1 MDKEKS
7 RRLPKEA
14 KGNVEPESLRQ
25 IEAFLDMMRGERG
38 SSKNTCESYHRDLVN
53 FTLFL
58 HQTKKKI
65 KTASAADIQS
75 YQRHLGAA
83 DFSGKTIARRLSS
96 LRQFYQFL
104 LTEEWRQDDPMVL
117 IETPKL
123 KRSLPKTATEQEII
137 KLLQTAAQQKNAD
150 GFRMLAMMELL
161 YGSGLRVSELI
172 SLKISQIPQHGG
184 VIMIQG
190 KGGKERMV
198 PLSPPAQNAIK
209 EWLAH
214 RAETL
219 KTSSDGKKIPSI
231 WLFPSYSNQGH
242 MTRQNFAVQLKNLAI
257 TAKLDHHK
265 FSPHVLRHAFATHL
279 LEHGAD
285 LRTVQQLLGHAD
297 IATTQIYTHVTDDR
311 KKALVQ
317 NYHPLRQ
324 KPLKKK

>member
-1 MDKEKS
+1 MNPEKS
-7 RRLPKEA
+7 PQLPKEENTPLA
-14 KGNVEPESLRQ
+14 PESLRQ

-38 SSKNTCESYHRDLVN
+38 SSQNTCESYQRDLVN
-53 FTLFL
+53 FALFL
-58 HQTKKKI
+58 HRTQKKI
-65 KTASAADIQS
+65 KTASTADIQL
-75 YQRHLGAA
+75 YQQHLAA
-83 DFSGKTIARRLSS
+83 AAFSGKTIARRLSS

-123 KRSLPKTATEQEII
+123 KRSLPKTATEKEII
-137 KLLQTAAQQKNAD
+137 QLLQAAAHQKNID
-150 GFRMLAMMELL
+150 GVRMLAMMELL

-172 SLKISQIPQHGG
+172 SLKISQIPEQGG

-190 KGGKERMV
+190 KGGKERMI
-198 PLSPPAQNAIK
+198 PLSPPAQTAIK
-209 EWLAH
+209 EWLAY
-214 RAETL
+214 RPETL
-219 KTSSDGKKIPSI
+219 KTGTDGKKIPSV
-231 WLFPSYSNQGH
+231 WLFPSYSKKGH
-242 MTRQNFAVQLKNLAI
+242 ITRQNFAVQLKNLAI
-257 TAKLDHHK
+257 TANLDHQK

-317 NYHPLRQ
+317 NHHPLRQ
-324 KPLKKK
+324 KPPNKK